1 MCNKIIK
8 MKEIIENSL
17 QKAISYSEYRTL
29 VKELLDEGKSTGLN
43 QSEDLLNYSLLN
55 DKRMKRLDKTIKV
68 SEETIAKLKDVK
80 EPQTWLV
87 LTEGWCGDAAQNLP
101 VINKIAEENSN
112 IKLKLVLRDE
122 NLELMDEFLTNG
134 GRSIPKLIALD
145 KDNKVINTWGPR
157 PVVATQMVADY
168 KAAHGSLDADFK
180 KDLQVWYN
188 KNKGENV
195 QENIISL
202 LK

>member
-1 MCNKIIK
+1 ME
-8 MKEIIENSL
+8 EIIENSL
-17 QKAISYSEYRTL
+17 QKAISYSEYGVL

-122 NLELMDEFLTNG
+122 NLELMDGFLTNG

-168 KAAHGSLDADFK
+168 KAEHGSLDAEFK
-180 KDLQVWYN
+180 KNLQVWYN

-195 QENIISL
+195 QENILSL